1 MLNPC
6 PILPLESEGAK
17 PSIDAETTSSCPPP
31 LWSQIAPASRQ
42 QLSQMIAELIR
53 RIPLPSQAK
62 EALDEKA
69 A

>member
-1 MLNPC
+1 M
-6 PILPLESEGAK
+6 
-17 PSIDAETTSSCPPP
+17 
-31 LWSQIAPASRQ
+31 APASRQ

-53 RIPLPSQAK
+53 RIQLPGHAK